1 MPITSSGQ
9 IALIA
14 DIAAEFTSLG
24 STDVSMDGAR
34 AEAGLTAGEVQMTDF
49 YGLSDAVAPSV
60 TTNAASSVGFT
71 SMVANGNVTSD
82 GGGTITQRGFYFG
95 TSSTYS
101 SNTKYSVSGTTGAYT
116 RTFTGLSQATT
127 YYITAYAINSAG
139 ESVGSTVSQATSF
152 NYTFSNGP
160 ISSSFNIY
168 GGSRFKHYYS
178 NPSGGVVFGT
188 NLNNTW
194 QCLAHCNNRLNYIY
208 PNYYGY
214 VEFYTNNSSD
224 PNSAKTI
231 CSSNSFNGSAS
242 TFSSIGGGSNWS
254 FYPSSPPNSN
264 TGYFKATYGVNAAN
278 GPSMYYHSI

>member
-24 STDVSMDGAR
+24 STDVSLDGAR

-49 YGLSDAVAPSV
+49 YGLSDAVAPTV
-60 TTNAASSVGFT
+60 TTSAASSVGFT

-95 TSSTYS
+95 TSSSYS

-116 RTFTGLSQATT
+116 RTFSGLSQGTT
-127 YYITAYAINSAG
+127 YYMTAYAINSAG

-152 NYTFSNGP
+152 NFTFSNGP
-160 ISSSFNIY
+160 VNSSYNIY
-168 GGSRFKHYYS
+168 GGSRWKHYYS
-178 NPSGGVVFGT
+178 NPSGGVIFGA
-188 NLNNTW
+188 NLANTW

-208 PNYYGY
+208 PNYAGNVY
-214 VEFYTNNSSD
+214 FYTNNSSD
-224 PNSAKTI
+224 PSGAKNA
-231 CSSNSFNGSAS
+231 CSNDSFNGSAS
-242 TFSSIGGGSNWS
+242 TFSSISGASNWT

-264 TGYFKATYGVNAAN
+264 TGSWQATYGVNAAN
-278 GPSMYYHSI
+278 GPAISYNSI